1 MKVILIF
8 LSILVLFSCSKEKQT
23 KRLLCRNW
31 ELIKVQIEDG
41 EGFSYVSED
50 VAGTISITE
59 NLQLNGQVSYAFNS
73 IQGTTVRDTVTW
85 DAKNFTFSDSKTMLL
100 NDWQPASS
108 IRILI
113 LTKSNAQLVYYDMN
127 QYRLVGLI
135 FKRKV

>member
-1 MKVILIF
+1 MKVIIIF

-50 VAGTISITE
+50 VEGTISITE

-73 IQGTTVRDTVTW
+73 IQGTTVRDSVTW

-113 LTKSNAQLVYYDMN
+113 LTKSYAQLVYYDMT

>member
-1 MKVILIF
+1 MKVIIIF

-41 EGFSYVSED
+41 EGFFYVSED

-113 LTKSNAQLVYYDMN
+113 LTKSNAQLVYYDMT

>member
-8 LSILVLFSCSKEKQT
+8 LSILVFFSCSKEKQT

-50 VAGTISITE
+50 VSGMLSITE
-59 NLQLNGQVSYAFNS
+59 NLQMNGQVSYAFNS

-113 LTKSNAQLVYYDMN
+113 LTKSYAQLVYYDMT